1 MSLPQLAVGNT
12 CDYPTC
18 LANGLTVAIAARPPL
33 AYMARILI
41 EPRAH
46 SITHLNFEVRGGFLF
61 QEKVLHFCMRRR
73 ASTRLLF
80 LPQERY
86 KRLQR
91 YGHLLPASI
100 IKTDCCRGGPPVLLQ
115 QGSQRPTST
124 LVSVTIPNIV
134 KLRGIYWISRI

>member
-46 SITHLNFEVRGGFLF
+46 SITHLDFELRSGFLF
-61 QEKVLHFCMRRR
+61 QEKVLHFYMRRR

-91 YGHLLPASI
+91 HGHLLSPS
-100 IKTDCCRGGPPVLLQ
+100 KDSCCLGCPRVPLQ
-115 QGSQRPTST
+115 HIHAGVGHHLKHRENHEAFIGFSGYDAKCRQ
-124 LVSVTIPNIV
+124 
-134 KLRGIYWISRI
+134 